1 MPMANLFPFFSG
13 GVGGMGWDLKLKTGQ
28 YYGFILSAK
37 NMQELIV
44 GHVGMG
50 AANTNIF
57 NINNALFMF
66 SIPHVFWLIKS
77 S

>member
-1 MPMANLFPFFSG
+1 
-13 GVGGMGWDLKLKTGQ
+13 
-28 YYGFILSAK
+28 
-37 NMQELIV
+37 MQELIDIV
-44 GHVGMG
+44 GHGGMG

-57 NINNALFMF
+57 NINNAIFMF